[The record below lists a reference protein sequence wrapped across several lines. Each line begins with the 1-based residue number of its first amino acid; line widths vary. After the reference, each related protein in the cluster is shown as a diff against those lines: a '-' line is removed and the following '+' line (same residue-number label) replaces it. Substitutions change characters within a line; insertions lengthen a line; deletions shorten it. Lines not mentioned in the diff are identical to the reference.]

1 MEMQMNWWCCY
12 SGGGYFFPR
21 STHLDGFM
29 NLFQFLSDDVRWL
42 LCRKTEQ
49 TRMSEC
55 KIKILGVS
63 EKERDSALW
72 DEILQFVGV
81 WQFRRSIVLRPRE
94 LCERIREMAKIHFH
108 SSMRLWR
115 ILQKC

>member
-1 MEMQMNWWCCY
+1 MTFAGCCAEKQ
-12 SGGGYFFPR
+12 S
-21 STHLDGFM
+21 
-29 NLFQFLSDDVRWL
+29 
-42 LCRKTEQ
+42 
-49 TRMSEC
+49 RMSEC

-94 LCERIREMAKIHFH
+94 LCERIREMAKIHPLFYAIVEDITKV
-108 SSMRLWR
+108 L
-115 ILQKC
+115 I